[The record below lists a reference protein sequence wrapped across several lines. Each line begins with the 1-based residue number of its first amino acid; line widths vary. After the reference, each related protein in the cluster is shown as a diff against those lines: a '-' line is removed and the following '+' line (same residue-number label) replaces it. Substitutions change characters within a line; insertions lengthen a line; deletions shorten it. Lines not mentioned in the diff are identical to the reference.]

1 MNKTVS
7 LINKKYCEIQAKITA
22 KIKEQYLG
30 KYALEFEEIITL
42 TMEQWTKLFLTV
54 ELCS

>member
-42 TMEQWTKLFLTV
+42 TMEQ
-54 ELCS
+54 